1 MEVWYLSVA
10 TVTLQAVS
18 SFTLLVREFRRKL
31 GRAPAATTA
40 ESAATPDA
48 ERN

>member
-10 TVTLQAVS
+10 TVTLQAVT

-31 GRAPAATTA
+31 GRAPVGGAQGAMA
-40 ESAATPDA
+40 
-48 ERN
+48 RN